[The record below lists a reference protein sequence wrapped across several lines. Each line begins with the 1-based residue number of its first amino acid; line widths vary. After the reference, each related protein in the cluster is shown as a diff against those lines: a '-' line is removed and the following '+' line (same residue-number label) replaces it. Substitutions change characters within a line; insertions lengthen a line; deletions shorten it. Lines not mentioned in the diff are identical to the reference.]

1 MTGLGRW
8 QKQAGSG
15 NGGETGLA
23 EVVGT
28 EVEAKK
34 RGISLWRLNCK
45 AVTLRLCSVTVWR
58 WATGAWAAGR
68 LNK

>member
-28 EVEAKK
+28 EVEAKNV
-34 RGISLWRLNCK
+34 GPACGDLTARL
-45 AVTLRLCSVTVWR
+45 
-58 WATGAWAAGR
+58 
-68 LNK
+68 